1 MINYK
6 IIPLGE
12 MLKEYDE
19 HLIEN
24 TFKKFS
30 CQREVDLENFL
41 IQKAIP
47 YEQTNFGKTYL
58 FIDMD
63 KLNNGELVVVAYF
76 TIAQKAVDISKLS
89 KKKKRQMLGE
99 YPGRDS
105 LNSIPTYLIG
115 QLGRCDSYNGDNLSG
130 QQILNECYHAISI
143 AASVVGGN
151 LVVLE
156 CRESMFDKVYGGK
169 GFKKLYNELNEEGLY
184 TLYQK
189 IDFSEYWNR
198 INVSA

>member
-1 MINYK
+1 
-6 IIPLGE
+6 

-24 TFKKFS
+24 TFRKFS
-30 CQREVDLENFL
+30 CQREIDLENFL
-41 IQKAIP
+41 IQKSIP
-47 YEQTNFGKTYL
+47 YEKTNFGKTYL
-58 FIDMD
+58 FVDMD
-63 KLNNGELVVVAYF
+63 KLENGDLVVVAYF
-76 TIAQKAVDISKLS
+76 TIAQKAVDISRLS
-89 KKKKRQMLGE
+89 KNKKRKMLGE

-115 QLGRCDSYNGDNLSG
+115 QLGRCDNYSSDDLSG

-151 LVVLE
+151 LVILE
-156 CRESMFDKVYGGK
+156 CRESMFDKVYEGK
-169 GFKKLYNELNEEGLY
+169 GFKKLYDELNEECLY

-189 IDFSEYWNR
+189 IDFSEYLSR
-198 INVSA
+198 FNVSA

>member
-6 IIPLGE
+6 VLPLGE

-19 HLIEN
+19 HLIDN

-47 YEQTNFGKTYL
+47 YEKTNFGKTYL

-63 KLNNGELVVVAYF
+63 RLENGELVVAAYF

-89 KKKKRQMLGE
+89 KGKKRKMLGE

-115 QLGRCDSYNGDNLSG
+115 QLGRCDDYNGDSLSG

-156 CRESMFDKVYGGK
+156 CRECMYDKVYDNK

-198 INVSA
+198 FNVSA